1 MKIKCPNC
9 SADVEYIE
17 GDCEICSECGN
28 ELKAAETPASAN
40 TGNLFANID
49 FDNIFKR
56 NVSTEKVTAENWN
69 LSERSKEIADNIE
82 NMEFDEHGFEPTYY
96 WL

>member
-1 MKIKCPNC
+1 MKCPNC

-56 NVSTEKVTAENWN
+56 NASTEKVSVDEDWD
-69 LSERSKEIADNIE
+69 LSDRSKEIADNI
-82 NMEFDEHGFEPTYY
+82 
-96 WL
+96 